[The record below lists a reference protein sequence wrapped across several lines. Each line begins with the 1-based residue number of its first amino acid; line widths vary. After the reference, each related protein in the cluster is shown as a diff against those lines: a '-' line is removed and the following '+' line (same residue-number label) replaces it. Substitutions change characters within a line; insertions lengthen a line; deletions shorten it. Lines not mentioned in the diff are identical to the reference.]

1 MLVSLFVLHLLT
13 YFTEAGP
20 VALLELL
27 QVKPMSRSSRWHRPN
42 LPSVFTPT
50 TPSDPGSLFCT
61 LSLPLSLVIKQT
73 LKKRILQVNLHLW
86 SRYKKQRFFFLF
98 FCFYTQNK
106 TPWRDVST
114 PTPLLLSYSEGAFSL
129 SSVFRVTGSTRKQSP
144 AEREHMFLRSRQP
157 GRRVA
162 GGVTLLWLL
171 SCCFDSTSWNLPG
184 WWNMHPPRFV
194 RLQTRPSSS
203 PPLPHRC
210 PLIGCCWALRT
221 VRQRQ
226 AG

>member
-157 GRRVA
+157 GRRVVLPSSDSWAVALTVPA
-162 GGVTLLWLL
+162 GTCLGGETCILRALLGFRLAPLLPLLSRIAVLWLAVAE
-171 SCCFDSTSWNLPG
+171 
-184 WWNMHPPRFV
+184 H
-194 RLQTRPSSS
+194 
-203 PPLPHRC
+203 
-210 PLIGCCWALRT
+210 
-221 VRQRQ
+221 
-226 AG
+226 

>member
-86 SRYKKQRFFFLF
+86 SRYKKQRFFFFSFVFTRRIKLHDEMS
-98 FCFYTQNK
+98 
-106 TPWRDVST
+106 PR
-114 PTPLLLSYSEGAFSL
+114 LLLSSSRIVRVRSVYPL
-129 SSVFRVTGSTRKQSP
+129 SSEWQAPPENRVQQRGSTCFWGPGSP
-144 AEREHMFLRSRQP
+144 GGGWRVVLPSSDSWAVALTVPAGTCLGGETCILRALLGFRLAPLLPLLSRIA
-157 GRRVA
+157 V
-162 GGVTLLWLL
+162 LWLAVAE
-171 SCCFDSTSWNLPG
+171 
-184 WWNMHPPRFV
+184 H
-194 RLQTRPSSS
+194 
-203 PPLPHRC
+203 
-210 PLIGCCWALRT
+210 
-221 VRQRQ
+221 
-226 AG
+226 